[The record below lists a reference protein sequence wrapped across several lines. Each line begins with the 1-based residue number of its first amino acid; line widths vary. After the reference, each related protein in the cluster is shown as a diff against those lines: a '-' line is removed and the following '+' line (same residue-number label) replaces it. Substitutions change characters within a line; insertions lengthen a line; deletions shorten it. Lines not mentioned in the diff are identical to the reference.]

1 MGFAV
6 WRLKCEAD
14 KPPGH
19 LALGTAEGLAYLFRR
34 SDRVGILC
42 GPSSVDARFPSDRQA
57 GIRLPTSHKK
67 HVCPVVVGTG
77 KKRSNVA
84 DVNERHV
91 S

>member
-6 WRLKCEAD
+6 WRLKFQAD

-34 SDRVGILC
+34 SGRSSILC

-67 HVCPVVVGTG
+67 HVCPGATWG
-77 KKRSNVA
+77 SENENVSITLT
-84 DVNERHV
+84 VL
-91 S
+91 